1 MQVSIESTSSLERRI
16 TIAVPAD
23 VLSSK
28 VDQKLAEVA
37 KTARINGFRKGKVP
51 LKVVKKQYG
60 AAINQEVAGDLINSS
75 YIEALQKESVRPA
88 GQPEIEVKTLESGKD
103 FEYVATVEVYPEVEL
118 GDLSGFDV
126 TRLTADINDDD
137 VEAMITK
144 LREQQASF
152 AEVDRAA
159 ADGDQV
165 TIDFVGTKDGEPF
178 DGGQGEGHK
187 LVLGSKSMIPGFE
200 AGIEGMKAGDEKSLP
215 LTFPEDYQVE
225 DLKGA
230 AVEFAITV
238 HKVEEKSLPDVDV
251 EFMKKFN
258 ADNEEKFKT
267 DIRANMERE
276 LARATTGKV
285 KNEVMDQL
293 LAKHDVDLP
302 SALVSSEIGTLRE
315 QMMQQFGG
323 MQQNKNLDLKSLLP
337 DEMFKEQA
345 EKRVALGLIIGEV
358 VKANEIKADPE
369 RVKAFIEEASASYE
383 SPEEVVNYYYQNEQ
397 LLASVESAVVEEMVV
412 EHILDQ
418 TTVSEKTVSYEE
430 AVASQQA

>member
-1 MQVSIESTSSLERRI
+1 MQVSIESTSNIERRI

-23 VLSSK
+23 VLDSK

-75 YIEALQKESVRPA
+75 YIEALQQESVRPA
-88 GQPEIEVKTLESGKD
+88 GQPQIEVTSLETGKD
-103 FEYVATVEVYPEVEL
+103 LEYVATVEVYPDVEL
-118 GDLSGFDV
+118 GDLSGFEV
-126 TRLTADINDDD
+126 TRLSAEINDDD
-137 VEAMITK
+137 IEAMITK

-152 AEVDRAA
+152 AEVERAA

-165 TIDFVGTKDGEPF
+165 TIDFVGTKDGEEF
-178 DGGQGEGHK
+178 DGGKSEGHK

-200 AGIEGMKAGDEKSLP
+200 SGIEGMKVGEVKDLP

-230 AVEFAITV
+230 DVLFKITL
-238 HKVEEKSLPDVDV
+238 HKVEEKTLPEVDA

-258 ADNEEKFKT
+258 ADTEEQFKT

-276 LARATTGKV
+276 LARATQGKV
-285 KNEVMDQL
+285 KTAVMDQL
-293 LAKHDVDLP
+293 LEKHELELP
-302 SALVSSEIGTLRE
+302 SALVDSEIGALRE

-337 DEMFKEQA
+337 DDMFKEQA
-345 EKRVALGLIIGEV
+345 EKRVGLGLVLSEV
-358 VKANEIKADPE
+358 VKVNEIKADAD
-369 RVKAFIEEASASYE
+369 RVRAFIEEAAASYE
-383 SPEEVVNYYYQNEQ
+383 SPEDVVNYYYQNEQ
-397 LLASVESAVVEEMVV
+397 LLASAESAVLEDMVV
-412 EHILDQ
+412 EYILEK
-418 TTVSEKTVSYEE
+418 TTVAEKTVTYAE
-430 AVASQQA
+430 AVENQEA